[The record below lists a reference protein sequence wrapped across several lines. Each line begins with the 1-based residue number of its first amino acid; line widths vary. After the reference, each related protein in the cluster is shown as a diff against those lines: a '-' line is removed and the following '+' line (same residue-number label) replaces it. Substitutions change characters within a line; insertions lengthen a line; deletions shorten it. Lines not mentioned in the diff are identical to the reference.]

1 MQENVSAPSH
11 LNGDASQSP
20 AEQIFWGM
28 HRASRETPA
37 PGFERRL
44 GYLQA
49 IEHMLMKHKED
60 WLNAVHEDFGGRS
73 KHETMLTEF
82 LMVMNSIKHTRKH
95 LRDWMRPRRRNPGLL
110 FQPGRARVVYQP
122 LGVVGVI
129 GPWNYPI
136 QLNLLPLLGA
146 LAAGNRVMLK
156 PSEYTPKTSALLED
170 LIGKYFNPQEV
181 TVVNGDASVAASF
194 ARLPFDHLFFTG
206 STSVGQ
212 KVMTAAAQ
220 NLTPV
225 TLELGGK
232 SPAIIDDDFNLTT
245 AAERIVRGKLMNGGQ
260 TCIAP
265 DYVLL
270 PKNKQASFVEAVKH
284 QVAKMYPTY
293 VANADYT
300 SIISER
306 HRDRLNRLV
315 DEAKAAGVEVVAINP
330 AGDNFEG
337 DTRKLPLRLLLEP
350 TDAEEVMRDEIF
362 GPILPI
368 IGYETLGD
376 AIRFVNDR
384 PRPLALYFFSDDDKA
399 QERVIEETVSG
410 GVTIN
415 DTLLHCAVEDLPF
428 GGVGPSGIGRYHGE
442 DSFKVFSNEKGIYFQ
457 TKVNGGVLAAPPFG
471 GAVETLLKL
480 FVR

>member
-1 MQENVSAPSH
+1 
-11 LNGDASQSP
+11 
-20 AEQIFWGM
+20 
-28 HRASRETPA
+28 
-37 PGFERRL
+37 
-44 GYLQA
+44 
-49 IEHMLMKHKED
+49 
-60 WLNAVHEDFGGRS
+60 
-73 KHETMLTEF
+73 
-82 LMVMNSIKHTRKH
+82 
-95 LRDWMRPRRRNPGLL
+95 MRPRRRNPGLL

-181 TVVNGDASVAASF
+181 TVVNGDASVAAAF

-212 KVMTAAAQ
+212 KVMAAAAQ

-232 SPAIIDDDFNLTT
+232 SPAIIDDDFSLTT

-350 TDAEEVMRDEIF
+350 TDGDEVMRDEIF

-399 QERVIEETVSG
+399 QERVIEETVSR
-410 GVTIN
+410 
-415 DTLLHCAVEDLPF
+415 AS
-428 GGVGPSGIGRYHGE
+428 PSTTPCCIVPL
-442 DSFKVFSNEKGIYFQ
+442 KICP
-457 TKVNGGVLAAPPFG
+457 LAALGPVASAGTTVRIHSKSSPTKKAFIFKPRLTVASSQPLPFG